1 MKRLLASL
9 KPSHFALLLGAGVML
24 AVALLLAVSMALQY
38 SRELD
43 DAQRS
48 MDGLSRALAIQTERS
63 VRDADRTLIEFLR
76 RKRQAAEN
84 GFAVPP
90 SAAEFGAANP
100 TIVSLAYVSVAGGA
114 GDVTAEAAA
123 RRAFAEAGG
132 DPVLVPRLD
141 GLVSVVRRDVAP
153 DGTVVGAVVAVLDP
167 AWLADFNHALNFS
180 GESVTTL
187 VDDYGVVVARNGTD
201 DGGDRLVS
209 SAAVGEYMLTASI
222 SLPKFVLLAG
232 WHRELKLFA
241 AYGAVGC
248 VAFSLLVTLLARQWG
263 RRERAEAAA
272 RLSETRFR
280 DFAEAASD
288 WLWETDA
295 DHRFVHI
302 SERFAEFT
310 GGRLEDFL
318 GKTRRETMA
327 NAADAAAVERHMED
341 FAAHRLFRDF
351 VYPIRTARGIRH
363 IRVNG
368 RPCFDEAGTFT
379 GYRGTASDVTDIV
392 EAENRLR
399 DAKNQAEFASRA
411 KSEFLANM
419 SHELRTPLNAVIG
432 FSEIIYDQLFGN
444 ISRRYVEYARDIN
457 MSGRHLLDLIND
469 VLDMSKI
476 EAGRYELHE
485 EPVNLGET
493 ARLCATL
500 MATRIAEGGVE
511 VVCGPELAA
520 AMVRADARAVKQ
532 ILLNIL
538 SNAVKFTPPR
548 GRVTV
553 GVEAAAGGGLA
564 VRVSDTGI
572 GMAPEVVTH
581 LAEPF
586 YQADSSISRRFGGSG
601 LGLAICRKLVELHGG
616 RLEFDSREGA
626 GTTVRVGFPRERV
639 LAGPGA
645 AVPRTTA
652 A

>member
-48 MDGLSRALAIQTERS
+48 MDGLSRALATQTERS
-63 VRDADRTLIEFLR
+63 VRNADRTLIEFLR

-153 DGTVVGAVVAVLDP
+153 DGAVVGAVVAVLDP

-295 DHRFVHI
+295 
-302 SERFAEFT
+302 
-310 GGRLEDFL
+310 
-318 GKTRRETMA
+318 
-327 NAADAAAVERHMED
+327 
-341 FAAHRLFRDF
+341 
-351 VYPIRTARGIRH
+351 
-363 IRVNG
+363 
-368 RPCFDEAGTFT
+368 
-379 GYRGTASDVTDIV
+379 
-392 EAENRLR
+392 
-399 DAKNQAEFASRA
+399 
-411 KSEFLANM
+411 
-419 SHELRTPLNAVIG
+419 
-432 FSEIIYDQLFGN
+432 
-444 ISRRYVEYARDIN
+444 
-457 MSGRHLLDLIND
+457 
-469 VLDMSKI
+469 
-476 EAGRYELHE
+476 
-485 EPVNLGET
+485 
-493 ARLCATL
+493 
-500 MATRIAEGGVE
+500 
-511 VVCGPELAA
+511 
-520 AMVRADARAVKQ
+520 
-532 ILLNIL
+532 
-538 SNAVKFTPPR
+538 
-548 GRVTV
+548 
-553 GVEAAAGGGLA
+553 
-564 VRVSDTGI
+564 
-572 GMAPEVVTH
+572 
-581 LAEPF
+581 
-586 YQADSSISRRFGGSG
+586 
-601 LGLAICRKLVELHGG
+601 
-616 RLEFDSREGA
+616 
-626 GTTVRVGFPRERV
+626 
-639 LAGPGA
+639 
-645 AVPRTTA
+645 
-652 A
+652 